1 MTEDR
6 RSDGLFLQKMIWEN
20 LRSRD
25 IAGTFSSERVNL
37 QQARERACSDIKHF
51 GVVSASEEQFVSNLS
66 GGNQQK
72 VLLASRLNFKPAVL
86 LIDEPTR
93 GVDVGARAQIY
104 GLLRSLADAGM
115 AIVVASSDLL
125 EIRSLCD
132 RVLVMRAGKIVGE
145 LESDQLNEEQIMIL
159 ATGTKERVDQL

>member
-1 MTEDR
+1 M
-6 RSDGLFLQKMIWEN
+6 
-20 LRSRD
+20 
-25 IAGTFSSERVNL
+25 
-37 QQARERACSDIKHF
+37 
-51 GVVSASEEQFVSNLS
+51 
-66 GGNQQK
+66 
-72 VLLASRLNFKPAVL
+72 LLASRLNFKPAVL

>member
-1 MTEDR
+1 
-6 RSDGLFLQKMIWEN
+6 MIWEN
-20 LRSRD
+20 LRARD
-25 IAGTFSSERVNL
+25 IAGTFSNERVQL
-37 QQARERACSDIKHF
+37 QKAREQACSDIKHF
-51 GVVSASEEQFVSNLS
+51 GVVTASEEQTVSQLS

-72 VLLASRLNFKPAVL
+72 VLLASRLNFDPAVL

-93 GVDVGARAQIY
+93 GVDVGAREQIY
-104 GLLRSLADAGM
+104 TLLRSLADDGM

-132 RVLVMRAGKIVGE
+132 RVLVMRTGRIVGE
-145 LESDQLNEEQIMIL
+145 LESNQLDEEQIMIL

>member
-1 MTEDR
+1 
-6 RSDGLFLQKMIWEN
+6 MIWEN
-20 LRSRD
+20 LRTRD
-25 IAGTFSSERVNL
+25 IAGTFSNERVNL
-37 QQARERACSDIKHF
+37 KKAREQACADIKHF
-51 GVVSASEEQFVSNLS
+51 GVVTASEEQSVSQLS

-72 VLLASRLNFKPAVL
+72 VLLASRLNFEPAVL

-93 GVDVGARAQIY
+93 GVDVGAREQIY
-104 GLLRSLADAGM
+104 TLLRSLADDGM

-132 RVLVMRAGKIVGE
+132 RVLVMRTGRIVGE
-145 LESDQLNEEQIMIL
+145 LESNQLDEEQIMIL